1 MRQFFETSIPKGLH
15 ISKINERDVIT
26 VESLIKFWSFFMSK
40 TITNTWESLYTD
52 GKWSTHQM
60 YDFGFSRRFV
70 LVRV

>member
-40 TITNTWESLYTD
+40 TITNT
-52 GKWSTHQM
+52 G
-60 YDFGFSRRFV
+60 
-70 LVRV
+70 VRCGGLH